1 MKDIRRGGEIVKKKI
16 QKWILAFM
24 AVWVMLVSI
33 LVQTFIYIIK
43 GQFDFSALLGT
54 FTGAAILIIINVAI
68 VHLIKD
74 KAHENR

>member
-1 MKDIRRGGEIVKKKI
+1 MDSGFYGGLGNARFNTCK
-16 QKWILAFM
+16 
-24 AVWVMLVSI
+24 S
-33 LVQTFIYIIK
+33 FIYIIK

>member
-1 MKDIRRGGEIVKKKI
+1 MKKKI

-33 LVQTFIYIIK
+33 LVQTFIYIIT
-43 GQFDFSALLGT
+43 GQFDFSALLGVL
-54 FTGAAILIIINVAI
+54 TGAAILIIINIAI

-74 KAHENR
+74 KAPGNR